1 MKTLK
6 VEEVDGRRY
15 RDLEHASSSIGT
27 FIDEFYNVERLHSA
41 LDYLSPVKF
50 ENNFAQSLN
59 AGRGILSNDEAGW
72 ERLGGPPP
80 PPPPPPPPTQR
91 PPPPPQPIS
100 CSITT
105 GLPPSP
111 VPPSPAENNNSS
123 PQH

>member
-41 LDYLSPVKF
+41 LDYLSPVEF

-59 AGRGILSNDEAGW
+59 AGRGILSNDEAWCREG
-72 ERLGGPPP
+72 EGGLPPP
-80 PPPPPPPPTQR
+80 PR
-91 PPPPPQPIS
+91 PPPPDAQ
-100 CSITT
+100 TT
-105 GLPPSP
+105 HTPPHLFFFLLRRRAAP
-111 VPPSPAENNNSS
+111 
-123 PQH
+123 